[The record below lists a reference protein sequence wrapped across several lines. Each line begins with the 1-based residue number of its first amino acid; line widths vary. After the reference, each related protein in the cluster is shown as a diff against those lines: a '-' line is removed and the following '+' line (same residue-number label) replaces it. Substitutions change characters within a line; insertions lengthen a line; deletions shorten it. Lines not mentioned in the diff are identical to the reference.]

1 MGRMVGDMMAL
12 PSFCDT
18 WREGQRIRPRI
29 LVLEVRDKDRP
40 QDGALGWVLV
50 EREETYRHDPSDGT
64 VYEASIRLSY
74 QRITAKF
81 SHRDG
86 GEGWFDGSYSRSF
99 NSVSLTSPSM
109 SKGAVF
115 LDLPGLDG
123 QRIGT
128 YLMNEIV
135 HWVKQWPG
143 ATVNSIELVAG
154 QGRGENKVRRNW
166 FYEQFGLVFD
176 YTDPEHRE
184 GQSRPMQAG
193 TLVKIETWKQ
203 NIIEHRMLDYLA
215 AVLYAEERATSEL
228 QARDRACA
236 QLIAEQ
242 KLAEARPLRWALRR
256 LYFRYASTVFAGFVL
271 AVVVGMAWVK
281 MK

>member
-1 MGRMVGDMMAL
+1 MAL
-12 PSFCDT
+12 PSFDNS
-18 WREGQRIRPRI
+18 WREGQSVKPRI
-29 LVLEVRDKDRP
+29 LVLEIKDKDRP
-40 QDGALGWVLV
+40 DDKALGWVLV
-50 EREETYRHDPSDGT
+50 EREETYRRDPRDET
-64 VYEASIRLSY
+64 IYEASIRLSY

-86 GEGWFDGSYSRSF
+86 GKGRFDGSYSRNF
-99 NSVSLTSPSM
+99 NAVSLTSTSM

-135 HWVKQWPG
+135 QWVQQWPE
-143 ATVNSIELVAG
+143 ATVNGIELLAG
-154 QGRGENKVRRNW
+154 QGHGDNKARRNW

-184 GQSRPMQAG
+184 GRSRPMLAG
-193 TLVKIETWKQ
+193 ALVKVETWKQ
-203 NIIEHRMLDYLA
+203 NITEHRMLDYLA

-242 KLAEARPLRWALRR
+242 RRAEARPVRWALRR
-256 LYFRYASTVFAGFVL
+256 LYIHYASTVLAGLVL
-271 AVVVGMAWVK
+271 TALVGMAWIK
-281 MK
+281 MA

>member
-1 MGRMVGDMMAL
+1 MAL
-12 PSFCDT
+12 PSFANG
-18 WREGQRIRPRI
+18 WREGQSVKPRI
-29 LVLEVRDKDRP
+29 LVLEIKDKDRP
-40 QDGALGWVLV
+40 DDKALGWVLV
-50 EREETYRHDPSDGT
+50 EREETYRRDPRDGT
-64 VYEASIRLSY
+64 IYEASIRLSY

-86 GEGWFDGSYSRSF
+86 GKGRFDGSYSRNF
-99 NSVSLTSPSM
+99 NAVSLTSTSM

-135 HWVKQWPG
+135 QWVQQWPET
-143 ATVNSIELVAG
+143 TVNSIELLAG
-154 QGRGENKVRRNW
+154 QGHGDNKARRNW

-184 GQSRPMQAG
+184 GRSRPMLAG
-193 TLVKIETWKQ
+193 ALVKVETWKQ
-203 NIIEHRMLDYLA
+203 NITEHRMLDYLA

-242 KLAEARPLRWALRR
+242 RRAEARPVRWALRR
-256 LYFRYASTVFAGFVL
+256 LYIHYASTVLAGLVL
-271 AVVVGMAWVK
+271 TALVGMAWIK
-281 MK
+281 MA

>member
-1 MGRMVGDMMAL
+1 MAL
-12 PSFCDT
+12 PSFDNG
-18 WREGQRIRPRI
+18 WREGQSVKPRI
-29 LVLEVRDKDRP
+29 LVLEIKDKDRP
-40 QDGALGWVLV
+40 DDKALGWVLV
-50 EREETYRHDPSDGT
+50 EREETYRRDPRDGT
-64 VYEASIRLSY
+64 IYEASIRLSY

-86 GEGWFDGSYSRSF
+86 GKGRFDGSYSRNF
-99 NSVSLTSPSM
+99 NAVSLTSTSM

-135 HWVKQWPG
+135 QWVQQWPE
-143 ATVNSIELVAG
+143 ATVNGIELLAG
-154 QGRGENKVRRNW
+154 QGHGDNKARRNW

-184 GQSRPMQAG
+184 GRSRPMLAG
-193 TLVKIETWKQ
+193 ALVKVETWKQ
-203 NIIEHRMLDYLA
+203 NITEHRMLDYLA

-242 KLAEARPLRWALRR
+242 RRAEARPVRWALRR
-256 LYFRYASTVFAGFVL
+256 LYIHYDSTVLAGLVL
-271 AVVVGMAWVK
+271 TALVGMAWIK
-281 MK
+281 MA

>member
-1 MGRMVGDMMAL
+1 MAL
-12 PSFCDT
+12 PSFDNG
-18 WREGQRIRPRI
+18 WREGQSVKPRI
-29 LVLEVRDKDRP
+29 LVLEIKDKDRP
-40 QDGALGWVLV
+40 DDKALGWVLV
-50 EREETYRHDPSDGT
+50 EREETYRRDPRDGT
-64 VYEASIRLSY
+64 IYEASIRLSY

-86 GEGWFDGSYSRSF
+86 GKGRFDGSYSRNF
-99 NSVSLTSPSM
+99 NAVSLTSTSM

-135 HWVKQWPG
+135 QWVQQWPET
-143 ATVNSIELVAG
+143 TVNSIELLAG
-154 QGRGENKVRRNW
+154 QAHGDNKARRNW
-166 FYEQFGLVFD
+166 SYEQFGLVFD

-184 GQSRPMQAG
+184 GRSRPMLAG
-193 TLVKIETWKQ
+193 ALVKVETWKQ
-203 NIIEHRMLDYLA
+203 NITEHRMLDYLA

-242 KLAEARPLRWALRR
+242 RRAEARPVRWALRR
-256 LYFRYASTVFAGFVL
+256 LYIHYASTVLAGLVL
-271 AVVVGMAWVK
+271 TALVGMAWIK
-281 MK
+281 MA

>member
-1 MGRMVGDMMAL
+1 MAL
-12 PSFCDT
+12 PSFANG
-18 WREGQRIRPRI
+18 WREGQSVKPRI
-29 LVLEVRDKDRP
+29 LVLEIKDKDRP
-40 QDGALGWVLV
+40 DDKALGWVLV
-50 EREETYRHDPSDGT
+50 EREETYRRDPRDGT
-64 VYEASIRLSY
+64 IYEASIRLSY

-86 GEGWFDGSYSRSF
+86 GKGRFDGSYSRNF

-135 HWVKQWPG
+135 QWVQQWPE
-143 ATVNSIELVAG
+143 ATVNGIELLAG
-154 QGRGENKVRRNW
+154 QGHGDNKARRNW

-184 GQSRPMQAG
+184 GRSRPMLAG
-193 TLVKIETWKQ
+193 ALVKVETWKQ
-203 NIIEHRMLDYLA
+203 NITEHRMLDYLA
-215 AVLYAEERATSEL
+215 AVLYAEESATSEL

-242 KLAEARPLRWALRR
+242 RRAEARPVRWALRR
-256 LYFRYASTVFAGFVL
+256 LYIHYASTVLAGLVL
-271 AVVVGMAWVK
+271 TALVGMAWIK
-281 MK
+281 MA

>member
-1 MGRMVGDMMAL
+1 MLNIITVHFFGCPVLFSSLR
-12 PSFCDT
+12 ST
-18 WREGQRIRPRI
+18 
-29 LVLEVRDKDRP
+29 LVFLFDIV
-40 QDGALGWVLV
+40 A
-50 EREETYRHDPSDGT
+50 
-64 VYEASIRLSY
+64 Y

-86 GEGWFDGSYSRSF
+86 GKGRFDGSYSHNF
-99 NSVSLTSPSM
+99 NAVSLTSTSM

-135 HWVKQWPG
+135 QWVQQWPE
-143 ATVNSIELVAG
+143 ATVNGIELLA
-154 QGRGENKVRRNW
+154 GRGHGDNKARRNW

-184 GQSRPMQAG
+184 GRSRPMLAG
-193 TLVKIETWKQ
+193 ALVKVETWKQ
-203 NIIEHRMLDYLA
+203 NITEHRMLDYLA

-242 KLAEARPLRWALRR
+242 RRAEARPVRWALRR
-256 LYFRYASTVFAGFVL
+256 LYIHYASTVLAGLVL
-271 AVVVGMAWVK
+271 TALVGMAWIK
-281 MK
+281 MA